1 MLWER
6 DRLPL
11 NEKKSTK
18 SQIRLMS
25 WYWTQKSTWRKDLIA
40 YNSHLRTRIMF
51 PFDYHLE
58 KAGGRFIWNWMS
70 KAKQVEEFRTRASW
84 QGVWGVLKI
93 GPFSWMPYVNCPRAF
108 LPGKFPMSI
117 AKKIKILYDELNT
130 LCRGRKGICPP

>member
-58 KAGGRFIWNWMS
+58 KAGGRFIWNWMF
-70 KAKQVEEFRTRASW
+70 KAKRVEEFRTRASW
-84 QGVWGVLKI
+84 TRGVGGLENWTI
-93 GPFSWMPYVNCPRAF
+93 FMDAICE
-108 LPGKFPMSI
+108 LPQSI
-117 AKKIKILYDELNT
+117 LARKVSHVHCYKNQNLIRWIKHT
-130 LCRGRKGICPP
+130 LRG